1 MLPALPESDPKA
13 PLSVHEAQIFN
24 GELGMGKKTVKADV
38 WAKPELKLIG
48 KIRDVR
54 GPSGVG
60 TQAGG
65 GGQNRS

>member
-1 MLPALPESDPKA
+1 M
-13 PLSVHEAQIFN
+13 Q
-24 GELGMGKKTVKADV
+24 KKTVKPYV

-48 KIRDVR
+48 EIKDVR

>member
-1 MLPALPESDPKA
+1 VTKKA
-13 PLSVHEAQIFN
+13 P
-24 GELGMGKKTVKADV
+24 KKAWT
-38 WAKPELKLIG
+38 KPEFKRLGEIK
-48 KIRDVR
+48 DVQ